1 MPIKFE
7 NVPNLAM
14 ILYML
19 FVLGPFVIVALI
31 GRKWGR
37 GWAALSIIPVAF
49 IWFVIAQGMGVL
61 EHGVVPGRS
70 WPFGMIPGLIPLG

>member
-7 NVPNLAM
+7 NVPNLPSL
-14 ILYML
+14 LYML
-19 FVLGPFVIVALI
+19 FVLGPFVIVAVI
-31 GRKWGR
+31 GAKWGR
-37 GWAALSIIPVAF
+37 VAAAISIIPIGF

-61 EHGVVPGRS
+61 DHGVVPGRS